1 MISPPPGPI
10 NQHRHDHEITE
21 SDRDL
26 LWRLLRASG
35 SKAMPGDMDALVAGI
50 QIAFGRYSQ
59 SKAEDH
65 RRRSARE
72 DLRDLFMACADK
84 KKTPK
89 IRRKFPRLPV
99 LAREELLRRARAR
112 PPDWNGG
119 ANLTWEGLCAW
130 VQICPDEELLDQ
142 LPGLIAGGRAQSYGQ
157 TRDHGYNSDP
167 HVEPMIMG
175 ELLRLKPVGEPVVA
189 RKSVYKGGHPAD
201 KAVDDLVAELALLWL
216 EVTGKTPPS
225 SRSDKQPFGR
235 MAHLVL
241 EKAGVGSPQNALR
254 RYWAS
259 VKRHRSRPS
268 NIPVE

>member
-1 MISPPPGPI
+1 MLPPTLANRHQNDNEIS
-10 NQHRHDHEITE
+10 EV
-21 SDRDL
+21 DRDL
-26 LWRLLRASG
+26 MWRLLRAGG
-35 SKAMPGDMDALVAGI
+35 STAFPREMDAFVAGTR
-50 QIAFGRYSQ
+50 ATLGRYRVCE
-59 SKAEDH
+59 AEDH

-72 DLRDLFMACADK
+72 DLRDLFMACGDE

-89 IRRKFPRLPV
+89 IRRKFPQLPV

-112 PPDWNGG
+112 HPDFNGG
-119 ANLTWEGLCAW
+119 ADLTWEGLCAW
-130 VQICPDEELLDQ
+130 AQTCPDEEFLDQ

-157 TRDHGYNSDP
+157 TRDHGYNSEP

-175 ELLRLKPVGEPVVA
+175 ELLRLKPVGEPVAA
-189 RKSVYKGGHPAD
+189 RRSVHKGGHPPD

-216 EVTGKTPPS
+216 EATGKTPPS